1 MTAEATPQRAEPA
14 AREPVRAM
22 RRARAANAK
31 TDASR
36 RAAVIREELARP
48 RANEC
53 GRPITPDSTLRDL
66 LRSASDAPPV
76 VGSVPALDAI
86 HRRFGR

>member
-1 MTAEATPQRAEPA
+1 MTAEATPQRAERA
-14 AREPVRAM
+14 AREPVRGM

-53 GRPITPDSTLRDL
+53 GRPIAPDSTLRDL

-76 VGSVPALDAI
+76 VGSVRLSTRSA
-86 HRRFGR
+86 GG